1 MIKNRQAIV
10 HSEIGVT
17 RDRHSG
23 RSFWNGVEFTLIDT
37 GGYLEG
43 NDDIFQKEIDKQVLL
58 AIDEADI
65 ILFVVDGKEEITSS
79 DESLAQL
86 IRESNKKKLRHMAQG
101 LMVY

>member
-17 RDRHSG
+17 RDRHYG

-65 ILFVVDGKEEITSS
+65 ILFMVDILDGWPFGRLPRAIPNTF
-79 DESLAQL
+79 
-86 IRESNKKKLRHMAQG
+86 
-101 LMVY
+101 